1 MKITVSG
8 YNRPHYL
15 DRTLAA
21 VTRMIGFKSSKVV
34 CILDPCD
41 KTPLC
46 QEVCKLHGIE
56 SAVLSQHAGCNDAIF
71 TSMQYG
77 FEAMGDDFH
86 LHLEDDTVPTRD
98 ALLWFS
104 WARDHY
110 RHDKSV
116 FTVTGYQRESNGSLG
131 ECGLRRWFTPWG
143 WATWSDRWSDMRSRW
158 AHGKTSTS
166 WDVHLTEFVRGTRW
180 EAFPTVSR
188 IQNIGAE
195 LGTHVPNAE
204 WHKAN
209 HHVPQTADDLGGEIV
224 RDFVEV
230 EPRL

>member
-15 DRTLAA
+15 DRTLTA
-21 VTRMIGFKSSKVV
+21 VKRMIGFSSSKVMV
-34 CILDPCD
+34 ILDPCD

-46 QEVCKLHGIE
+46 QEVCKSHGIE
-56 SAVLSQHAGCNDAIF
+56 FAALSQHAGCNDAVF
-71 TSMQYG
+71 ASMQYG
-77 FEAMGDDFH
+77 FSMGDDFH

-104 WARDHY
+104 WARDQY
-110 RHDKSV
+110 RHDKSI
-116 FTVTGYQRESNGSLG
+116 FTVTGYQRESNGNLG

-143 WATWSDRWSDMRSRW
+143 WGTWADRWHEMSAAWS
-158 AHGKTSTS
+158 HGKASTS
-166 WDVHLTEFVRGTRW
+166 WDVHLTTMVRGTRW

-195 LGTHVPNAE
+195 NGTHVPSAE
-204 WHKAN
+204 WHSVH
-209 HHVPQTADDLGGEIV
+209 HHVKVTADDIDGSV
-224 RDFVEV
+224 RDFAEK
-230 EPRL
+230 EPML